1 MTWFLFAL
9 ISICAMAVANIYQKL
24 AMKEEESDPLAAAIF
39 FQFVLAGIMGIFA
52 WFYGFQAPPFSQ
64 FPFNFAIS
72 AVFYA
77 AGTLLIFKAIKEI
90 EASEL
95 AILTAFSAIVTIA
108 GAIIFLGETFSLR
121 QGLGM
126 ALIIAAIILV
136 QKKTGLSGRR
146 GMWLALAGE
155 SCYAVAVVS
164 DTHILKV
171 YDAVSYTPVM
181 SLLPGIIL
189 LALNPQVA
197 GKFKQYAKISYIKN
211 LALFSF
217 FYGIQAVCYYAALN
231 MGANASQMAPL
242 FRAEIIL
249 TVILA
254 VIFLKEKDNLW
265 IKFLS
270 AAIAAVGIVLI
281 K

>member
-9 ISICAMAVANIYQKL
+9 ISICAMAVANIYQKM
-24 AMKEEESDPLAAAIF
+24 AMKEEESDPLAASIF
-39 FQFVLAGIMGIFA
+39 FQFVLAGITGIFA
-52 WFYGFQAPPFSQ
+52 WFYGFQAPPFAQ
-64 FPFNFAIS
+64 FPLNFAIS

-77 AGTLLIFKAIKEI
+77 AGTLLIFKAIKDI

-95 AILTAFSAIVTIA
+95 AILTAFSAIVTIS
-108 GAIIFLGETFSLR
+108 GAMIFLGESFSWR
-121 QGLGM
+121 QGVGT
-126 ALIIAAIILV
+126 ALILLAIILV

-146 GMWLALAGE
+146 GMWLALLGE
-155 SCYAVAVVS
+155 SFYAVAVVS
-164 DTHILKV
+164 DTHILKT

-189 LALNPQVA
+189 LALNPQVV

-211 LALFSF
+211 LFLFSL

-231 MGANASQMAPL
+231 LGANASQMAPL

-254 VIFLKEKDNLW
+254 VIFLQEKENMPTKILGA
-265 IKFLS
+265 I
-270 AAIAAVGIVLI
+270 IAAVGVILI
-281 K
+281 R